1 MSRLCVLKRFGFS
14 VLMAAGL
21 LVASSSP
28 ALAQASVSAG
38 VDFTQNYIFRGI
50 PQIGGPM
57 STQPWI
63 EVAADVSDMASI
75 AIGSWNSLNEAGEG
89 PGAFYES
96 DFYASVSLAFE
107 NVGVDVGYTA
117 YMSPSDWFSTTHEI
131 GLGFSLDNPAAPYA
145 AFAFEIDGGA
155 DFGDGKG
162 TYLELGVEPSYDAG
176 AASLS
181 IPVAV
186 GLSLSNYYETAPG
199 EDNTY
204 GFFSAGVTVAAP
216 LSDSVEFWGGLSVV
230 HMGELG
236 GDEAQGVVIVGLSV
250 SN

>member
-38 VDFTQNYIFRGI
+38 VDFTHNYIFRGL
-50 PQIGGPM
+50 PQVKDTLI
-57 STQPWI
+57 SQPWI
-63 EVAADVSDMASI
+63 EVGADVNDMASI
-75 AIGSWNSLNEAGEG
+75 AIGSWNSLNEAGDG

-107 NVGVDVGYTA
+107 NVGVDLGYTA
-117 YMSPSDWFSTTHEI
+117 YMSPSDWFATTHEI
-131 GLGFSLDNPAAPYA
+131 GLGFSFDSPVAPYA
-145 AFAFEIDGGA
+145 AFAFEVDGGA
-155 DFGDGKG
+155 DLGDGKG
-162 TYLELGVEPSYDAG
+162 TYLELGIEPGYEAG
-176 AASLS
+176 MASVS
-181 IPVAV
+181 VPVAL

-199 EDNTY
+199 VDNTY

-216 LSDSVEFWGGLSVV
+216 LGDYVEFWGGVSVV
-230 HMGELG
+230 HMGEFG
-236 GDEAQGVVIVGLSV
+236 GTRLRASR
-250 SN
+250 SSA